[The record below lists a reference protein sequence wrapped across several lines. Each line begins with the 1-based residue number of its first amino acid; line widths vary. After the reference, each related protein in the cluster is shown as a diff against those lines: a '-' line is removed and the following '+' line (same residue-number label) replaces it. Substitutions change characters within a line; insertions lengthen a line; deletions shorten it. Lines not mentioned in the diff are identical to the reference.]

1 MVNEEDVRKVED
13 VDGEQRGTTSPAR
26 PYLKRVKLHISKNM
40 YFHVLIISL
49 RKSIPLPILPPGISN
64 SHFYTNHTFI
74 PLYVYIKFFLLY

>member
-1 MVNEEDVRKVED
+1 MVNEEDVREVED

-74 PLYVYIKFFLLY
+74 PLYVYIKFLLY